1 MQSSKRRPM
10 IRLSKMTQGQFDEL
24 MEAWKAYGCYRILEK
39 VDGDSVRFGRD
50 YDGKLFFENSK
61 SGPVYEFG
69 GFSDYCR
76 RTGGSYIKRA
86 KHYDSMME
94 LVLKHKV
101 MEWVPNGTRVFAEAL
116 YRPMAAYDDGKIIRW
131 HKTDYDSEWLAE
143 KLTLCVFKVE
153 QDLDLANPFL
163 MDHMITNT
171 EGREL
176 NILDAMVITDKPQ
189 KFEPSGDLKA
199 DKQRFAE
206 HIMAS
211 PLWYETSAHCGG
223 DNVES
228 WVLQIGQMTVNMDLI
243 PV

>member
-10 IRLSKMTQGQFDEL
+10 IRLSKMTQGQFDKL
-24 MEAWKAYGCYRILEK
+24 MEAWKTYGCYRILEK

-76 RTGGSYIKRA
+76 RTGGSFIERA
-86 KHYDSMME
+86 KHYDDMME

-101 MEWVPNGTRVFAEAL
+101 MNWVPNGTRVFAEAL
-116 YRPMAAYDDGKIIRW
+116 YRPMAEYDDDRIIRW
-131 HKTDYDSEWLAE
+131 HKTEYKSNWLAP

-153 QDLDLANPFL
+153 QDLDLCNPFL

-171 EGREL
+171 DGKEID
-176 NILDAMVITDKPQ
+176 ILDAMAFMDQPR
-189 KFEPSGDLKA
+189 KFDPSGDLEA
-199 DKQRFAE
+199 DKQRFAD

-211 PLWYETSAHCGG
+211 PQWFKTSATVGG
-223 DNVES
+223 PVES

>member
-10 IRLSKMTQGQFDEL
+10 IRLSKMTQGQFDKL
-24 MEAWKAYGCYRILEK
+24 MEAWKTYGSYRFLEK

-50 YDGKLFFENSK
+50 NDGRQFFENSK

-76 RTGGSYIKRA
+76 RTGGSYIERA
-86 KHYDSMME
+86 KHYDAMME
-94 LVLKHKV
+94 LVLTHKV

-143 KLTLCVFKVE
+143 KLTLCVFKVD
-153 QDLDLANPFL
+153 QDQANPFL
-163 MDHMITNT
+163 MNHMITNT

-176 NILDAMVITDKPQ
+176 NILDAMVFIDQPR
-189 KFEPSGDLKA
+189 KFDPSGDLEA

-206 HIMAS
+206 HIMES

-223 DNVES
+223 DIVES

>member
-10 IRLSKMTQGQFDEL
+10 IRLSKMTQGQFDKL
-24 MEAWKAYGCYRILEK
+24 MEAWKTYGCYRILEK

-76 RTGGSYIKRA
+76 RTGGSYIQRA
-86 KHYDSMME
+86 KHYDDMME

-101 MEWVPNGTRVFAEAL
+101 MDCVPNGTRAFAEAL
-116 YRPMAAYDDGKIIRW
+116 YRPMAEYDDGRIIRW
-131 HKTDYDSEWLAE
+131 HKTDYKSDWLTP
-143 KLTLCVFKVE
+143 KLTLCVFRVD
-153 QDLDLANPFL
+153 QDLDLCNPFL
-163 MDHMITNT
+163 MDHMVTNT
-171 EGREL
+171 DGKEID
-176 NILDAMVITDKPQ
+176 ILDAMAFMDQPR
-189 KFEPSGDLKA
+189 KFEPSGDLEA
-199 DKQRFAE
+199 VKQRFAD

-211 PLWYETSAHCGG
+211 PQWFETSATVGG
-223 DNVES
+223 PVES
-228 WVLQIGQMTVNMDLI
+228 WVLQIGQMIVNLDLI